1 MAVDF
6 EGLIRAAGAPSILG
20 RAKLREGVWL
30 TPDTPRIIV
39 FPTDRH
45 CGYAMSHVGDADL
58 ETSAMDRLAAEGIRF
73 QITTS

>member
-6 EGLIRAAGAPSILG
+6 EGLIRAVGAPSILG

-30 TPDTPRIIV
+30 TPDRLRIIV
-39 FPTDRH
+39 FPADRH
-45 CGYAMSHVGDADL
+45 CGYAMSPVGDPDL
-58 ETSAMDRLAAEGIRF
+58 ETPAMGRLAAEGVRF